1 MKEGIEKNIHSE
13 ERMLKILVK
22 WIILSAIVGSIVG
35 VIASGFAYVISWVT
49 EFRVEHP
56 LMLLGL
62 PVGGILVAF
71 LYKMSGQENNTGTN
85 MVLDTIRTPKAE
97 MPTVIATL
105 ILIATTV
112 THLFGGSS

>member
-1 MKEGIEKNIHSE
+1 MKEEIEKNIHSE
-13 ERMLKILVK
+13 ERVLKTLVK

-71 LYKMSGQENNTGTN
+71 LYKMSGQ
-85 MVLDTIRTPKAE
+85 
-97 MPTVIATL
+97 
-105 ILIATTV
+105 
-112 THLFGGSS
+112 